1 VSTQRKTIIAG
12 NWKMNKSMGEG
23 QELVASIVAGATGKA
38 DLPEIVVCPPF
49 TLIHEVVEAAKGS
62 SVRVGAQ
69 NMDYRDE
76 GAYTG
81 EISPVMLTK
90 LGVTYVIIGH
100 SERRQFFGETN
111 ATVNLRLKAAL
122 KHNLVPI
129 VCVGETLDER
139 EDGLTDAVIR
149 RQTAA
154 ALADIDETD
163 LETIVYAYEPVW
175 AIGTGKTCEAAEAD
189 RVCALIRATVNEFY
203 SKTESGQKAP
213 KSSAGDQ
220 IPVLYGGS
228 VKPSNIAEQLA
239 LPNIDGSLV
248 GGASLTAPDF
258 VALIEAGTKRVK
270 LTPSGA

>member
-12 NWKMNKSMGEG
+12 NWKMNKTMGEG
-23 QELVASIVAGATGKA
+23 KDLVSAIAAATKGKA
-38 DLPEIVVCPPF
+38 DLPEVVVCPPF
-49 TLIHEVVEAAKGS
+49 TLIHEVAEAAKGS
-62 SVRVGAQ
+62 AVKVGAQ

-90 LGVTYVIIGH
+90 LGVTHVIIGH

-111 ATVNLRLKAAL
+111 GTVNLRLKAAL

-139 EDGLTDAVIR
+139 EEGLTDAVIR

-154 ALADIDETD
+154 SLADIDETD

-203 SKTESGQKAP
+203 SKGEGP
-213 KSSAGDQ
+213 KSSAADQ

-258 VALIEAGTKRVK
+258 VALIEAGSKRVK

>member
-1 VSTQRKTIIAG
+1 MSTQRKTIIAG
-12 NWKMNKSMGEG
+12 NWKMNKTMGEG
-23 QELVASIVAGATGKA
+23 KELVSAIVAGIKGKS

-49 TLIHEVVEAAKGS
+49 TLIHEVAEAARGS
-62 SVRVGAQ
+62 AVKVGAQ

-76 GAYTG
+76 GAFTG
-81 EISPVMLTK
+81 EVSPVMLTR
-90 LGVTYVIIGH
+90 LGVTHVIIGH

-122 KHNLVPI
+122 KHELIPI

-139 EDGLTDAVIR
+139 EEGLTDAVIR

-203 SKTESGQKAP
+203 SKNESGTSAP

-248 GGASLTAPDF
+248 GGASLTSPDF
-258 VALIEAGTKRVK
+258 IALVEAGTKRVK